1 MDQEDPGILERE
13 REREIIYIYISVPV
27 LTPPYFAE
35 REYFVSVGIGRILFF
50 SVVLLSSLDEGHSFV
65 SHKCWMPLR
74 LIYIFSLC
82 LYLGSTY
89 S

>member
-13 REREIIYIYISVPV
+13 RERDNIYIYFCTCIN
-27 LTPPYFAE
+27 PPYFAE

-50 SVVLLSSLDEGHSFV
+50 SVVLLSSLDEGHSIV
-65 SHKCWMPLR
+65 SHKCWMPPR
-74 LIYIFSLC
+74 LTYIFSLC
-82 LYLGSTY
+82 LYLESAY